1 MAVASDT
8 LAAQARTQSGVWL
21 AIALCAGGGMC
32 SATVAQR
39 L

>member
-1 MAVASDT
+1 MAVASGAS
-8 LAAQARTQSGVWL
+8 AARAGAQSGVWL
-21 AIALCAGGGMC
+21 AIALCAGGMC

>member
-8 LAAQARTQSGVWL
+8 SAAQARTQSGVWL
-21 AIALCAGGGMC
+21 AIALCASGMC

>member
-1 MAVASDT
+1 MAVASDA
-8 LAAQARTQSGVWL
+8 LAAQARTQSGVGL
-21 AIALCAGGGMC
+21 AIALCAGGMC